1 MSRIP
6 PPEPGQ
12 PLDVSYISQIVKAV
26 NDLSVQLSP
35 TTNKNFLVDT
45 VGQQANGT
53 RTSEMKVIGHYVEVV
68 TSANQAIGSQQPF
81 GWSFP
86 AEFKFTPLVVA
97 TPINVGQTDAGKNVS
112 VVLKTVSTSRVDGIV
127 NFNANGNVTI
137 GVNLLIVGIP
147 N

>member
-1 MSRIP
+1 MSRIS

-12 PLDVSYISQIVKAV
+12 PLDVSYISQIVKTV
-26 NDLSVQLSP
+26 NDLSLQLSP
-35 TTNKNFLVDT
+35 TTNKNFIVDT
-45 VGQQANGT
+45 VGQQPNGT
-53 RTSEMKVIGHYVEVV
+53 RISETKIIGHYVEVV
-68 TSANQAIGSQQPF
+68 TSSNQTIGSQQPF

-86 AEFKFTPLVVA
+86 AEFKFPPLVVA

-112 VVLKTVSTSRVDGIV
+112 VVLKTVSTSRVEGIV
-127 NFNANGNVTI
+127 NFNANGSVTI